1 MAKSESASQKLQ
13 AEIERLKSDNEKLE
27 DKNLALQTKVASKDR
42 YKFYLLRSLKLAW
55 NSLISAKKLV
65 TQTSQGALIV
75 RYLIWRMN
83 VVTIT
88 ILNFNFVLI
97 I

>member
-42 YKFYLLRSLKLAW
+42 YKFYLLRTLKLAW

-65 TQTSQGALIV
+65 TQTSQGTLIV
-75 RYLIWRMN
+75 RYLICS
-83 VVTIT
+83 VFFDDFSAISSK
-88 ILNFNFVLI
+88 
-97 I
+97 